1 MGLTM
6 LAIPLILLGIFMKP
20 YTVDNS
26 RCISVSF
33 AGARPYCFEQGSNL
47 PEVIKYGCL
56 LAGFALIYAGRMQIK
71 RQRDQQ

>member
-1 MGLTM
+1 MGLTI
-6 LAIPLILLGIFMKP
+6 LAVPLILLGIFIKP
-20 YTVDNS
+20 YAVDSS

-33 AGARPYCFEQGSNL
+33 AGARPYYFEQGSNL
-47 PEVIKYGCL
+47 PEAIKYGCL

>member
-1 MGLTM
+1 MGLTI
-6 LAIPLILLGIFMKP
+6 LAIPVILLGIFIKP
-20 YTVDNS
+20 YAVDSS

-33 AGARPYCFEQGSNL
+33 TGARPYCFEQGSNL